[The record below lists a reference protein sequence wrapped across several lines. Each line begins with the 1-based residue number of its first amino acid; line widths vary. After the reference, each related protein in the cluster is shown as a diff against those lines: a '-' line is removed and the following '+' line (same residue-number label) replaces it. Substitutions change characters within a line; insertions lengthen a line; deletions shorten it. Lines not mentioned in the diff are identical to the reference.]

1 MLPFIRLLEIGIEIS
16 CYTTT
21 QNNPSVTNQDDSE
34 LLVPES
40 SIESGDAA
48 TRLSLHKVHAA
59 RSTKVNRGGA
69 ADGEWNRL
77 RTKLSVTGV

>member
-1 MLPFIRLLEIGIEIS
+1 MLTNMLPFMRLLEIGIEIS

-59 RSTKVNRGGA
+59 QYEGQPGRRMVNG
-69 ADGEWNRL
+69 
-77 RTKLSVTGV
+77 TGCGQSCR